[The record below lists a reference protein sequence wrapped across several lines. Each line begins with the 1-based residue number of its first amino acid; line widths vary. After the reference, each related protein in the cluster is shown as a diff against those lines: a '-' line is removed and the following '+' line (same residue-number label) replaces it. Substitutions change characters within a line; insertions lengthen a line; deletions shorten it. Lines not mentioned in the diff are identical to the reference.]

1 MNMILLN
8 AVVAECLKIVREIIV
23 YVISDFICKSIDCK
37 RKQDHIWHKRK
48 PIISR
53 QLMRGFLLW
62 FDRKVTIR
70 LIVIGFLIFGF
81 IYCMFLATFISFF
94 CLYM

>member
-1 MNMILLN
+1 MLLVILYVKVL
-8 AVVAECLKIVREIIV
+8 IVKENRII
-23 YVISDFICKSIDCK
+23 YG
-37 RKQDHIWHKRK
+37 HKRK